1 VPQRELTFSSTRVPP
16 GRRALR
22 VVGIVAAV
30 VATVLA
36 IWLGVV
42 ALLWGYAWIRLGAD
56 DIPALS
62 DEVTTLGPAGASAP
76 ADATTLLVTFTGPV
90 DPTIPRESPLEGPVA
105 LVQFGG
111 PREDPA
117 VLTLPMD
124 LPVSIDGLGER
135 PLSEVQLEGG
145 LDLMARAVADYS
157 AVRIDHVVTFSVDA
171 LPRMVDAVAPLQV
184 CGSTGCREVT
194 GDDLRVDLAGASDAD
209 LVRLTGDVLQALG
222 QRVDTRFVASSPLA
236 TRRLIDAIDQEVATD
251 VSLRGRRA
259 LEVASLLG
267 QPRRLDRDQLPLVV
281 NPDTGAVVS
290 LAEPA
295 MVRFQHLQEGTPLT
309 TAGQP
314 QDEPEADLIDDVRVA
329 VLNGAGVDGLAG
341 RVRLALEAS
350 GYRIVG
356 TDNAPTF
363 DRERTVVNYQAGD
376 DTLEFVAALLAE
388 ELGDASLE
396 PVDRTLEFEGEV
408 VDLLVTVGQDQDR

>member
-1 VPQRELTFSSTRVPP
+1 MPQRELTFSTTRVPP
-16 GRRALR
+16 ARRALR
-22 VVGIVAAV
+22 VAGIVAAV
-30 VATVLA
+30 VATVLV
-36 IWLGVV
+36 IWLGVLAV
-42 ALLWGYAWIRLGAD
+42 LWGYAWIRFGPE

-62 DEVTTLGPAGASAP
+62 DEVTALGPAGATAP
-76 ADATTLLVTFTGPV
+76 ADATTVLVTVTGPV
-90 DPTIPRESPLEGPVA
+90 DATIPRESPLEGPVA
-105 LVQFGG
+105 LVQVGG

-117 VLTLPMD
+117 VLTLPME
-124 LPVSIDGLGER
+124 LPVDIDGLGEL

-157 AVRIDHVVTFSVDA
+157 SVRIDHVVTFSVDA

-194 GDDLRVDLAGASDAD
+194 GDELRVDLAAASDAD
-209 LVRLTGDVLQALG
+209 LVRLTGEVLQALG
-222 QRVDTRFVASSPLA
+222 QRVDGRFVVTSPLA
-236 TRRLIDAIDQEVATD
+236 TRRLIDAVDQEVATD
-251 VSLRGRRA
+251 VSLRGLRA
-259 LEVASLLG
+259 LELATLVA

-290 LAEPA
+290 LAEPT

-314 QDEPEADLIDDVRVA
+314 GEEPAAELIEEVSVA

-341 RVRLALEAS
+341 RVRLGLEAG
-350 GYRIVG
+350 GYRVVG

-363 DRERTVVNYQAGD
+363 DRERTVVNYQTGD

-396 PVDRTLEFEGEV
+396 PVDRTLEFEGDE
-408 VDLLVTVGQDQDR
+408 VDLLVTVGLDQDR